1 MDGYRNDDDD
11 DDVTRGTR
19 VAQQLRGDPAYD
31 TARVVRNIK
40 KCAHVRTASK
50 NSVRNARAMPD
61 FRFIIFVLRNVCFTP
76 K

>member
-40 KCAHVRTASK
+40 KMRARPHSK
-50 NSVRNARAMPD
+50 QKLGKKRACD
-61 FRFIIFVLRNVCFTP
+61 A
-76 K
+76 